1 MLQEIQWRV
10 VLGFAA
16 LALLIGPSLA
26 GAAEIKLF
34 LKDGTYQLVSSYEVQ
49 GDRVRYYSLERSDWE
64 EIPASLVDFETTKR
78 NAQEVQIKEKK
89 QLEAAHDL
97 ATERFE
103 MPPNA
108 GFQVA
113 PGVRLP
119 PGEGIYAF
127 DGGRVIHLLQASG
140 EVVTDKKRAAL
151 LLAMP
156 LPVMKSRSLVILHG
170 AQAAVRIPGPQPVFY
185 VQSSDGLGGKLTL
198 IPLKSGKEARVVE
211 KLEARQTIVRSK
223 ATESRTAIPLERV
236 QVTPL
241 IYKLTPTKPLSPGE
255 YALGELLED
264 KLNLEVWDFGIDKA
278 AKLSAPSP

>member
-1 MLQEIQWRV
+1 MLLRIHWRLA
-10 VLGFAA
+10 LGLAG

-26 GAAEIKLF
+26 DAATIKLY

-78 NAQEVQIKEKK
+78 NAQEVQVEKK
-89 QLEAAHDL
+89 KELEAAHDL

-103 MPPNA
+103 KPPDT
-108 GFQVA
+108 GFQVT
-113 PGVRLP
+113 PGVHLP
-119 PGEGIYAF
+119 PGEGIYAL
-127 DGGRVIHLLQASG
+127 DGARVIHLLQTSG

-170 AQAAVRIPGPQPVFY
+170 AQAAVRVPGPQPVFY
-185 VQSSDGLGGKLTL
+185 VQSSDSLGTKLAL

-211 KLEARQTIVRSK
+211 KLEARQTIIRSK

-236 QVTPL
+236 QVTPQ
-241 IYKLTPTKPLSPGE
+241 IYKLTPTKALSPGE

-264 KLNLEVWDFGIDKA
+264 KLNLEVWDFGIDK
-278 AKLSAPSP
+278 PTN

>member
-1 MLQEIQWRV
+1 MFPRIPWRV
-10 VLGFAA
+10 ALGLAG

-26 GAAEIKLF
+26 RADGIKLF

-78 NAQEVQIKEKK
+78 HAQEVQVEKK
-89 QLEAAHDL
+89 QQLEAAHDL

-103 MPPNA
+103 KPPDT

-113 PGVRLP
+113 PGVHLP
-119 PGEGIYAF
+119 PGEGIYAL
-127 DGGRVIHLLQASG
+127 DGARVIHLLQNSG

-170 AQAAVRIPGPQPVFY
+170 ARAAVRVPGPQPVFY
-185 VQSSDGLGGKLTL
+185 VQSADRLGAKLAL

-211 KLEARQTIVRSK
+211 RLEARQTIIKSK
-223 ATESRTAIPLERV
+223 TTESRTAIPLERA
-236 QVTPL
+236 QISPL
-241 IYKLTPTKPLSPGE
+241 IYKLTATKALAPGE
-255 YALGELLED
+255 YAFGELMED
-264 KLNLEVWDFGIDKA
+264 KLNLEVWDFGIDK
-278 AKLSAPSP
+278 PTN

>member
-1 MLQEIQWRV
+1 MPLEFPWRRV
-10 VLGFAA
+10 VG
-16 LALLIGPSLA
+16 LAGLAVMIGVSLA
-26 GAAEIKLF
+26 MAAGIKLF

-64 EIPASLVDFETTKR
+64 EIPAALVDLETTKR
-78 NAQEVQIKEKK
+78 TAQEVQVEKKK

-103 MPPNA
+103 KPPET

-113 PGVRLP
+113 PGVHLP
-119 PGEGIYAF
+119 PGEGIYAL
-127 DGGRVIHLLQASG
+127 DGARVIHLLQTSG

-156 LPVMKSRSLVILHG
+156 LPVMKSRSYVILHG
-170 AQAAVRIPGPQPVFY
+170 AQAAVRVPGPQPAFY
-185 VQSSDGLGGKLTL
+185 VQSADSLGAKVAL

-223 ATESRTAIPLERV
+223 ATESRTSIPLERI
-236 QVTPL
+236 QVAAQ
-241 IYKLTPTKPLSPGE
+241 IYKLTPAKPLSPGE
-255 YALGELLED
+255 YAFGELMED
-264 KLNLEVWDFGIDKA
+264 KLNLEVWDFGIDK
-278 AKLSAPSP
+278 PTN